1 MTRPPRPRR
10 RPRPVGT
17 VPLARA
23 LSKLGLATRSE
34 AAALVTAGRVA
45 VNGRTV
51 TDPRCPVIPEAIAVA
66 IDGRAS
72 APPPRLTI
80 ALHKPRGVVTTRR
93 DPEGRPTVYGLIAG
107 AGGGLAPVGR
117 LDLASS
123 GLLLCTNDTR
133 LAAWLTD
140 PASGVER
147 EYVVTVRGRLGPAE
161 AADLQRGRT
170 IDGERLSPE
179 RLTVLKAS
187 GRETHLRI
195 VLCEGRNREIRRLL
209 ASAGHDVTRLLRVRI
224 GGLDLG
230 ALAPGAWRVISEEV
244 LADAFADYPVG
255 RPRRPRRAP
264 SAHEGAASAPE
275 RALPARPRAPHRGDR
290 A

>member
-1 MTRPPRPRR
+1 MTHGARPRR
-10 RPRPVGT
+10 RPRPAGT

-34 AAALVTAGRVA
+34 AAALIAAGRVTVDGA
-45 VNGRTV
+45 AV
-51 TDPRCPVIPEAIAVA
+51 TDPRRPVVPESIAVV
-66 IDGRAS
+66 IDGRT
-72 APPPRLTI
+72 APPPSRLTI

-107 AGGGLAPVGR
+107 AGAGLAPVGR
-117 LDLASS
+117 LDLAST

-147 EYVVTVRGRLGPAE
+147 EYVVTVRGRLDPAG
-161 AADLQRGRT
+161 AADLERGRT
-170 IDGERLSPE
+170 VDGERLAPE
-179 RLTVLKAS
+179 RVTVLKAS

-195 VLCEGRNREIRRLL
+195 VLREGRNREIRRLL
-209 ASAGHDVTRLLRVRI
+209 AAAGHEVTRLLRVRI
-224 GGLDLG
+224 GGVELG
-230 ALAPGAWRVISEEV
+230 PLAPGAWRVIPEEV
-244 LADAFADYPVG
+244 LAGAFADYPGG
-255 RPRRPRRAP
+255 RPRRPRRAR
-264 SAHEGAASAPE
+264 SARE
-275 RALPARPRAPHRGDR
+275 RAMSARRRAPHRGDR